1 MYFPARMRF
10 LFFSWNCSCCWCI
23 FFVFSKTFAA
33 SVFSILKASPRFW
46 CLGFPVLLQHNLIA
60 SIFLLTVILSFPE
73 SLRVDVLTSPS
84 WTCRSC
90 KKHNW
95 PLEQVDGHT
104 IYVGCLDHVSS
115 SWFIARLL
123 NSRWHDSSTVS
134 GTIFQVSGKI
144 VQQSLARLFNSHWY
158 DYSTVAG
165 TIMQEPLHDCSTV
178 TSRIVQQWLTQ
189 LFNSRWHDCSAV
201 TSKIF
206 SFFFAGRILQ
216 QWCSQWKNRA
226 MYQ

>member
-1 MYFPARMRF
+1 M
-10 LFFSWNCSCCWCI
+10 
-23 FFVFSKTFAA
+23 
-33 SVFSILKASPRFW
+33 
-46 CLGFPVLLQHNLIA
+46 
-60 SIFLLTVILSFPE
+60 
-73 SLRVDVLTSPS
+73 
-84 WTCRSC
+84 
-90 KKHNW
+90 
-95 PLEQVDGHT
+95 DGHT

-144 VQQSLARLFNSHWY
+144 VQQSLARLFNNHWY

-206 SFFFAGRILQ
+206 SFFLLAEFFNSDVHSGRIAPCTSNTTHDLHGIYELPHEL
-216 QWCSQWKNRA
+216 SND
-226 MYQ
+226 